1 MKKIMTLAALFV
13 LTLSSVNSYA
23 ELATSAPEPF
33 AGLQTPAS
41 FDKDIFQLIVTSNG
55 KFMATSGKLFSVGDE
70 TGVTLA
76 TLETLQPSLT
86 YPEWALQ
93 QKWQGEMVLA
103 IEILEDGSVGRTFV
117 MKSTGNTELDQQVT
131 NTLSQWKFN
140 PAQKEGKPLLS
151 CVQIPVKF
159 QVA

>member
-1 MKKIMTLAALFV
+1 MKKLVTLAALFV
-13 LTLSSVNSYA
+13 LTLLSVNSYA

-55 KFMATSGKLFSVGDE
+55 KFMATTGKLFSTGDE

-76 TLETLQPSLT
+76 TLETPQPSLA
-86 YPEWALQ
+86 YPDWALQ

-103 IEILEDGSVGRTFV
+103 VEILEDGSVGHTLV
-117 MKSTGNTELDQQVT
+117 MKSTGHSDLDQQVEE
-131 NTLSQWKFN
+131 TLRQWKFN
-140 PAQKEGKPLLS
+140 PAQKEGKPMLS